1 MELLGR
7 SSLIQLSL
15 RLLLLFLS
23 VRALPISAQSTGPG
37 SGVILRIDCGG
48 FTNFTNQFS
57 QTWIADSYFTGGS
70 VSSVSEPDNF
80 PQQQERTVRYF
91 PISLGKKHC
100 YVVPVPTG
108 RYFIRMYFV
117 YDNYDHKWTT
127 PSFDVSVEGTVV
139 FSWRSPWDPDI
150 AKRGAYSDLHAF
162 VEDGFATVCLYSW
175 ATDAPVIG
183 SLEIVQVD
191 DQSYNAVST
200 GRDVI
205 LVNYGRITAGNS
217 SFGAGL
223 SNDTEL
229 GGRAWEMDSA
239 YSSSTYSS
247 SLITTTEPI
256 RNVNTAPNYYPER
269 LFQSARVAATNGSI
283 QYHFIVDSSLD
294 YMLLFHFAE
303 IGMSIS
309 GPGQRLFSVS
319 VNDRVIFPGVDIFN
333 LTGGN
338 YAALTLNYTYRNLSD
353 TNLTVTFT
361 GVNAAPL
368 ISGMEVLAMLQI
380 EIGTDTGE
388 AGAMQGLKTSLEV
401 PERMGWN
408 GDPCTPSTW
417 DAWEGVSC
425 TLDNEKNSLV
435 ISRLDVSSQGLKGF
449 ISDQITQLK
458 YLTFLNFSFND
469 ISGTIP
475 NGLGEG
481 TLVNVDLSHN
491 SLTGNIPD
499 SLGSEQLTHVL
510 LNDNLLNG
518 RVPETLYSIGVRG
531 GSINLLNNKGLCG
544 VPPLPACPHFWQD
557 SGLSA
562 GAKAGIVLSSFLGA
576 AVLVLLVCFC
586 LKKRNPD
593 DDYNFGLPHQLA
605 MRHKRYMMYR
615 ATLQSNNE
623 DGHMMRVSPEVNSV
637 KEKRFIEMIEGMR
650 DEPPRFISHIRD
662 SKARIHS
669 LSHLY
674 LSHPPGN
681 S

>member
-1 MELLGR
+1 MDLRGR
-7 SSLIQLSL
+7 SSLVRLSV
-15 RLLLLFLS
+15 RLLLLFFS
-23 VRALPISAQSTGPG
+23 VCALRVSAQTTGPG
-37 SGVILRIDCGG
+37 AGVVIRIDCGG
-48 FTNFTNQFS
+48 FTNFTNQFNE
-57 QTWIADSYFTGGS
+57 TWIADSYFTGGL
-70 VSSVSEPDNF
+70 VSAVSEPDNF
-80 PQQQERTVRYF
+80 PQQQERTIRYF

-139 FSWRSPWDPDI
+139 FSWRSPWDPDV
-150 AKRGAYSDLHAF
+150 AKRGSYSDLHAF

-183 SLEIVQVD
+183 SLEILQVD
-191 DQSYNAVST
+191 DESYNADST
-200 GRDVI
+200 GREVI

-229 GGRAWEMDSA
+229 GGRAWEIDDG
-239 YSSSTYSS
+239 YSPTSGKI
-247 SLITTTEPI
+247 LVTTTEPI
-256 RNVNTAPNYYPER
+256 RNANTAPNYFPER
-269 LFQSARVAATNGSI
+269 LFQSSRVVGTNGSI
-283 QYHFIVDSSLD
+283 QYRFIVDSSLD

-303 IGMSIS
+303 IGMDIS
-309 GPGQRLFSVS
+309 GPGQRVFSVK
-319 VNDRVIFPGVDIFN
+319 VNDVVIFPQVDIFN
-333 LTGGN
+333 VTGGN
-338 YAALTLNYTYRNLSD
+338 YAALTMNYTYRNLSD
-353 TNLTVTFT
+353 TSLTVTFT
-361 GVNAAPL
+361 GVNSSPL
-368 ISGMEVLAMLQI
+368 ICGMEVLAILEI
-380 EIGTDTGE
+380 EIGTDTTE
-388 AGAMQGLKTSLEV
+388 AGAMQSLKTSLQV
-401 PERMGWN
+401 PDRMGWN
-408 GDPCTPSTW
+408 GDPCTPSSW

-425 TLDNEKNSLV
+425 TLDNAKNSLV
-435 ISRLDVSSQGLKGF
+435 ISRLDLSSQGLKGF

-458 YLTFLNFSFND
+458 YLTFLNFSNND
-469 ISGTIP
+469 IGGSIP

-481 TLVNVDLSHN
+481 TLVSVDLSYN
-491 SLTGNIPD
+491 SLTGTIPE
-499 SLGSEQLTHVL
+499 SLGSAQLTHVL
-510 LNDNLLNG
+510 LNHNLLSG

-531 GSINLLNNKGLCG
+531 GSINLLNNQGLCG

-562 GAKAGIVLSSFLGA
+562 GAKAGIVFASFLGA

-623 DGHMMRVSPEVNSV
+623 DAHMMRVSPEVNSV

-650 DEPPRFISHIRD
+650 DETPRFISQIRD

-674 LSHPPGN
+674 LSHPPGPT
-681 S
+681 